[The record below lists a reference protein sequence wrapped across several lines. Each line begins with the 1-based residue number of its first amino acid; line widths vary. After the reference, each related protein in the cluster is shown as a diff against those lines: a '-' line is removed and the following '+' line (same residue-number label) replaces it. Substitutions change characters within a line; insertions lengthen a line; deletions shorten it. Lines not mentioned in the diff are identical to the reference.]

1 MAVIFEEALEGLE
14 NTVANLKKES
24 LSLDEAM
31 KNYELGM
38 EYYKQCEDLLNQAK
52 QKIEY
57 LSNKGATETRPVD

>member
-1 MAVIFEEALEGLE
+1 MAVKFEEALEGLE

-38 EYYKQCEDLLNQAK
+38 KYYKQCEELLNQAK

-57 LSNKGATETRPVD
+57 LSSKGDSIEGI